1 MHITG
6 LNYFLNMVRIKD
18 ESSGRPVKVTK
29 REPIRRESVE
39 SEVPAGASR
48 LRRSHRGRGARRAIF
63 TTVLVVLLLGVG
75 WFTARAAIVGL
86 GLDTSNSFLAS
97 LFNIKTA
104 KLIGEEDGQVNFML
118 FGNPGGTDND
128 GPDLTDTIMLA
139 SYNTTTQYLHL
150 FSLPRDLYVNL
161 DGYGMTK
168 ANAVFELGDSKFSDG
183 PGTAMK
189 TFGDLLGVTVPYYV
203 KIDFDGFKQVVD
215 ELGGVT
221 VEVKKDLFDT
231 QYPDGNKG
239 YATVDIKVGTY
250 TMDGEMALKYA
261 RSRQSTSDFDRARR
275 QQQILVALR
284 DKAKDLDL
292 LSSPTK
298 LLDIAEIVKDHFSSN
313 LTSSEMSRLLQLLSD
328 FDSTKI
334 TNKVFD
340 DSATGGL
347 YATKVD
353 GAFVLK
359 PVDDDYTKLQNT
371 VETILNQAA
380 PSNDQPVEDAVTTP
394 LKVEV
399 LNGTNVTGLAGKTAE
414 KVKTGG
420 FNVVKTGNNVTKGF
434 ADSVIY
440 DGTGGTRPNAIRQL
454 IELTGATL
462 STETVTLSSGA
473 EVRLVVGESANK

>member
-1 MHITG
+1 
-6 LNYFLNMVRIKD
+6 MVRIKD
-18 ESSGRPVKVTK
+18 ESSGRSVKVTR
-29 REPIRRESVE
+29 REPKRPEPVE
-39 SEVPAGASR
+39 PEVTAGASR
-48 LRRSHRGRGARRAIF
+48 LRRSQRGRGARRVVF

-86 GLDTSNSFLAS
+86 NLDTSNSFLAT
-97 LFNIKTA
+97 LFHIKNT
-104 KLIGEEDGQVNFML
+104 KLIGETDGHVNFLL

-128 GPDLTDTIMLA
+128 GPNLTDTIMLA
-139 SYNTTTQYLHL
+139 SYDTTTQYLHL
-150 FSLPRDLYVNL
+150 FSLPRDFYVNL
-161 DGYGMTK
+161 AGYGMTK
-168 ANAVFELGDSKFSDG
+168 ANAVFELGNSKFSDG
-183 PGTAMK
+183 PGTAMT

-221 VEVKKDLFDT
+221 VEVKRDLLDT

-239 YATVDIKVGTY
+239 YSTVDIKAGTY

-261 RSRQSTSDFDRARR
+261 RSRHSTSDFDRAKR
-275 QQQILVALR
+275 QQQVLVALR

-298 LLDIAEIVKDHFSSN
+298 LLDISTIVKDHFSSN
-313 LTSSEMSRLLQLLSD
+313 LTSPEMTRLLQLLSD
-328 FDSTKI
+328 FDSTKV

-347 YATKVD
+347 YATNVE

-359 PVDDDYTKLQNT
+359 PVDDNYDKLKET
-371 VETILNQAA
+371 VDTILNQVA
-380 PSNDQPVEDAVTTP
+380 PSSDQPVEDAVTTP

-399 LNGTNVTGLAGKTAE
+399 LNGTNVTGLAGKIATQVTA
-414 KVKTGG
+414 GG
-420 FNVVKTGNNVTKGF
+420 FSVVKTGNNATKGV
-434 ADSVIY
+434 ATSIIY
-440 DGTGGTRPNAIRQL
+440 DGTGGTRPNAIQQL

-462 STETVTLSSGA
+462 STEAVTLSSGA
-473 EVRLVVGESANK
+473 EVRLVVGESSNK